1 MVIEIRRGELMTEKL
16 EKQRSENR
24 VELLTKCQLEIN
36 GKKYNC
42 LVDNISTTGA
52 AVEMPDKDQDC
63 IQVGDTGTVDVLL
76 LSPVTYHCRVVRIES
91 NLIGVQF
98 VDQ

>member
-1 MVIEIRRGELMTEKL
+1 MVMEVGRGEPMTEKL
-16 EKQRSENR
+16 EQQRSESR
-24 VELLTKCQLEIN
+24 IELLTKCRLEIN

-52 AVEMPDKDQDC
+52 AVEMAGTVQDC
-63 IQVGDTGTVDVLL
+63 IQVGDTGTLDVLL
-76 LSPVTYHCRVVRIES
+76 LSPVTYHCRVVRTDS

>member
-1 MVIEIRRGELMTEKL
+1 MVMEVVRGEPMTEKL
-16 EKQRSENR
+16 EKQRSESR

-52 AVEMPDKDQDC
+52 AVEMAEGDQEC
-63 IQVGDTGTVDVLL
+63 IHVGDMGTLDVLL
-76 LSPVTYHCRVVRIES
+76 LSSVTYLCKVVRIDS

-98 VDQ
+98 ID

>member
-1 MVIEIRRGELMTEKL
+1 MVMNAGRGEPMTEKL
-16 EKQRSENR
+16 EQQRSENR

-42 LVDNISTTGA
+42 LVDNISTAGA
-52 AVEMPDKDQDC
+52 AVEMADADQDC
-63 IQVGDTGTVDVLL
+63 IQVGDTGTLDVLL
-76 LSPVTYHCRVVRIES
+76 LSPVTYHCKVVRTDS

-98 VDQ
+98 VVQ